1 MKNSIHKALVLA
13 LWASVGVASAAT
25 FTVTNTND
33 SGAGSLRDAVNQA
46 NANSGSD
53 TVNFAPG
60 VSGTIILT
68 DQIWIA
74 GPMSIQGPGAS
85 TLTIDANAVSRAF
98 TIGTNSL
105 ACPALDN
112 GGVDYLVSISG
123 LRLINGRRST
133 SNVGGAIYTEHSL
146 ALDSVS
152 IENSFAALGGGLG
165 FMVQY
170 PNQALTINNTLFLNN
185 IAKPLQSLP
194 ASTHHGGAVYVS
206 EKCASMP
213 TTAPVT
219 VNINASNFTN
229 NRIQPL
235 GLSARGGAISVISR
249 ADVTISNSRIVGN
262 GVDAPNP
269 LPTPLPGQ
277 APPTYRAGALYGYGN
292 KSVTINSSEIS
303 DNTATSAVINNQT
316 RAGAIGLA
324 HDDVAL
330 QTPENATVFKV
341 IDSTI
346 SSNATTDM
354 AGAMWLYGNIVFEL
368 YNSTISNNIA
378 ASGSIGAIAFQTG
391 TTTPLSSNNALA
403 PRFNAYS
410 SIVAN
415 SSAGTV
421 DVGINDT
428 PNMSA
433 LSINA
438 TNSLINS
445 VCSSCGVSIV
455 GSGNLTGVDPVLG
468 ALAFNGAST
477 RTHAL
482 LSGSP
487 AINAGSNPLSL
498 PSDQRYR
505 PRVTNGQADMG
516 AYEKET
522 IFTVAN
528 TTDNAVGSLREAVYW
543 ASNSPA
549 PNTVNLQ
556 GLSGTIALTSGPIYI
571 KGPMSIM
578 GPGAGSL
585 TIDANAIVN
594 PYDNTE
600 KRIFA
605 ISTNFTACPEQ
616 DNGGNDYL
624 VSISGLRLINGSTKY
639 SGGAIYTEHSLTLD
653 SVNIENSF
661 ASWGGGLAF
670 MVQYPNQ
677 ALTINRSIFT
687 NNVAKPNGFVADD
700 GMHDGGAIRI
710 LQKCAPSITEP
721 VTVNINES
729 GFTNNR
735 VQPVGWSGRGGA
747 ISVRSRA
754 DVTISN
760 SRINGNGV
768 DAPNPLVA
776 DKTYRAGALH
786 GYGSKSITIRNSEI
800 SNNTATSAV
809 VNGQTRSGAIDL
821 VQDHPAAQTPEL
833 AMKFKVI
840 NSTISGNTAT
850 DSVGA
855 MRLYGNVAFEL
866 FNSTISNNA
875 SASNSNGSVVFQTDV
890 TSPASA
896 SNALAPT
903 FSAVSSIIANS
914 LGGGVD
920 VGIRDTSKMP
930 ILTINATKSLIESKC
945 NTCSIVG
952 SGNLT
957 GVDPVLGALAFN
969 GGSTRTHAVLAGSP
983 AVNAG
988 SNPLSLIYDQRG
1000 SARVQR
1006 GKADMGSYES
1016 SIKTKTDITPILM
1029 LLLD

>member
-13 LWASVGVASAAT
+13 LWASVGAASAAT

-33 SGAGSLRDAVNQA
+33 SGAGSLRQAVADA
-46 NANSGSD
+46 SGSPAPN

-60 VSGTIILT
+60 VSGTIVLT

-98 TIGTNSL
+98 TIGTTFPT
-105 ACPALDN
+105 CPALDN

-123 LRLINGRRST
+123 LRLINGKRST

-146 ALDSVS
+146 TLDSVS
-152 IENSFAALGGGLG
+152 IENSFAAHGGGLG
-165 FMVQY
+165 YMVQY
-170 PNQALTINNTLFLNN
+170 PNQALTINKTSFLNN
-185 IAKPLQSLP
+185 IAKPVQSLP
-194 ASTHHGGAVYVS
+194 SSTHHGGAVYVS
-206 EKCASMP
+206 EKCASKP
-213 TTAPVT
+213 TTEPVT
-219 VNINASNFTN
+219 VNINASSFTN
-229 NRIQPL
+229 NRIQPV

-249 ADVTISNSRIVGN
+249 ADVNISNSRIVGN

-269 LPTPLPGQ
+269 LPVANQ
-277 APPTYRAGALYGYGN
+277 SYRAGALYGYGN
-292 KSVTINSSEIS
+292 KSVTINNSEIS

-324 HDDVAL
+324 HDDAAL
-330 QTPENATVFKV
+330 QTPENATIFKV

-346 SSNATTDM
+346 SSNVSTDM
-354 AGAMWLYGNIVFEL
+354 AGAMWLFGNIAFEL
-368 YNSTISNNIA
+368 SNSTISHNIA
-378 ASGSIGAIAFQTG
+378 ANNTVGGIVFQTG
-391 TTTPLSSNNALA
+391 STNPTSGSNALA
-403 PRFNAYS
+403 PRFTVIS

-415 SSAGTV
+415 SSPGTV
-421 DVGINDT
+421 DVGINDAAT
-428 PNMSA
+428 MSA
-433 LSINA
+433 LTINA
-438 TNSLINS
+438 TNSLIGS
-445 VCSSCGVSIV
+445 VCVPCGVLVS
-455 GSGNLTGVDPVLG
+455 GSNNLTGVDPVLG

-482 LSGSP
+482 LAGSP

-505 PRVTNGQADMG
+505 PRVTNGLADMG

-528 TTDNAVGSLREAVYW
+528 TNDNGVGSLREAVYW
-543 ASNSPA
+543 ATNNPG

-571 KGPMSIM
+571 KGPVSIV
-578 GPGAGSL
+578 GPGAANL
-585 TIDANAIVN
+585 TIDANAITN
-594 PYDNTE
+594 SYDSTE

-605 ISTNFTACPEQ
+605 ISTSFTACPGQ

-624 VSISGLRLINGSTKY
+624 VSISGLRLINGSNKY

-677 ALTINRSIFT
+677 ALTITRSIFT
-687 NNVAKPNGFVADD
+687 NNAAKPTGILED
-700 GMHDGGAIRI
+700 GTHHGGAVQIAERCS
-710 LQKCAPSITEP
+710 QPTTAP
-721 VTVNINES
+721 VAVNISES

-735 VQPVGWSGRGGA
+735 VQPVAWSGRGGA
-747 ISVRSRA
+747 ISVTSRA

-760 SRINGNGV
+760 SWLVGNGV
-768 DAPNPLVA
+768 DAPNPLA
-776 DKTYRAGALH
+776 GDKSYHAGALY

-821 VQDHPAAQTPEL
+821 VHDYPDWQTPEL

-850 DSVGA
+850 DTVGA

-875 SASNSNGSVVFQTDV
+875 SASNSNGSRCF
-890 TSPASA
+890 
-896 SNALAPT
+896 SNRCNVPR
-903 FSAVSSIIANS
+903 FGQQCVSTN
-914 LGGGVD
+914 V
-920 VGIRDTSKMP
+920 
-930 ILTINATKSLIESKC
+930 
-945 NTCSIVG
+945 
-952 SGNLT
+952 
-957 GVDPVLGALAFN
+957 
-969 GGSTRTHAVLAGSP
+969 
-983 AVNAG
+983 
-988 SNPLSLIYDQRG
+988 
-1000 SARVQR
+1000 
-1006 GKADMGSYES
+1006 
-1016 SIKTKTDITPILM
+1016 
-1029 LLLD
+1029 